1 MHSDLRSWL
10 FQSPRRLILV
20 IGGPILIAVL
30 IASAWSTGRHTASS
44 ALSVQERTTA
54 QVPDA
59 QPFVTAAVD
68 FVRVWGHLDH
78 GQSEQDWH
86 RAVDERATSELA
98 KALDLADPN
107 SLLDALPSGTPTVK
121 ALTSTSALVLVPLD
135 SGSSVLVTV
144 ITDDGD
150 TWLVQNV
157 QPNTG
162 N

>member
-1 MHSDLRSWL
+1 MSSDLRSWL

-20 IGGPILIAVL
+20 IGGPLLVAVILG
-30 IASAWSTGRHTASS
+30 SAWSANRNGPSTDTASS
-44 ALSVQERTTA
+44 GRPTA

-68 FVRVWGHLDH
+68 FVWVWGHLDP
-78 GQSEQDWH
+78 GESERDWH
-86 RAVDERATSELA
+86 RAVNERATTELA
-98 KALDLADPN
+98 TALDLTDPK
-107 SLLDALPSGTPTVK
+107 ALPNARPLGTPTVK
-121 ALTSTSALVLVPLD
+121 ALTSTSTLVLVPLD

-144 ITDDGD
+144 VADDD
-150 TWLVQNV
+150 NTWLVQDI